1 MTEQLRQK
9 KENLEQWMAD
19 HVKEGICIAFSA
31 GVDSSLLLKLAC
43 DAGKAAGVPI
53 WAVTFSTK
61 LHPHG
66 ELEDARQ
73 AAAELGAEHI
83 VLEVDERSQEGIQ
96 NNPPDRCYICKKY
109 LFTNLLATAEK
120 VGAKCVVEGTNEDD
134 LHVYRPGIRAVR
146 ELHVNSPL
154 ALFHLTKAEVRAL
167 AAELG
172 VQSASKPSA
181 PCLITRLPYN
191 TKVDFAVL
199 EKVGMGEE
207 YLKEKGLKNVR
218 LRLHG
223 DVIRIEVE
231 RSAMKTVLE
240 MAEDVVSYI
249 KGLGFCYVTLDL
261 EGFRSGSMDLVL
273 SEAQKSQGQ
282 AE

>member
-1 MTEQLRQK
+1 M
-9 KENLEQWMAD
+9 
-19 HVKEGICIAFSA
+19 
-31 GVDSSLLLKLAC
+31 
-43 DAGKAAGVPI
+43 
-53 WAVTFSTK
+53 
-61 LHPHG
+61 
-66 ELEDARQ
+66 
-73 AAAELGAEHI
+73 
-83 VLEVDERSQEGIQ
+83 
-96 NNPPDRCYICKKY
+96 
-109 LFTNLLATAEK
+109 ATAEK

-154 ALFHLTKAEVRAL
+154 ALFHLTKAEVREL

-172 VQSASKPSA
+172 VQAASKPSA